1 MHSGSGVVDFA
12 NQFWVINVADHLA
25 ALAYFVLII
34 GGLIGLVIRPARGV
48 CGFALYVASVAVG
61 IDIWLWSIATVKI
74 LWGTAATIIGLLLA
88 VVGVVPMALLAS
100 IFHQEWLP
108 LGYLV
113 INLVILYF
121 MQFAGGL
128 MLESVDRRRHSK

>member
-1 MHSGSGVVDFA
+1 MHSGSGVADFA
-12 NQFWVINVADHLA
+12 SQFWVINIIDHLA

-48 CGFALYVASVAVG
+48 CGFALYVASVPIG
-61 IDIWLWSIATVKI
+61 IDIWLWSIATVKV
-74 LWGTAATIIGLLLA
+74 LWGTVATIIGLLLA
-88 VVGVVPMALLAS
+88 GVGVVPMALLAS
-100 IFHQEWLP
+100 IFHQEWVP

-113 INLVILYF
+113 INLVILWF

-128 MLESVDRRRHSK
+128 MLEKAGRRLHS

>member
-1 MHSGSGVVDFA
+1 MHSGSGVADFA
-12 NQFWVINVADHLA
+12 GQFWVINFADHLA

-34 GGLIGLVIRPARGV
+34 GGLVGLIIRPARSV
-48 CGFALYVASVAVG
+48 CGFALYVASAAVG
-61 IDIWLWSIATVKI
+61 VDIWLWSIATVKV
-74 LWGTAATIIGLLLA
+74 LWGTIATIIDLLLA
-88 VVGVVPMALLAS
+88 VVGVIPMALIAS
-100 IFHQEWLP
+100 LFHQEWLP

-128 MLESVDRRRHSK
+128 MLEKAGRRRHS